1 MYLVVNMETK
11 EFLIIPTI
19 EGLELADDDDIEIH
33 GDNRRGRVLKKEKG
47 KKQKKLKGPDID
59 KKAKK

>member
-1 MYLVVNMETK
+1 MYLVVNKETK
-11 EFLIIPTI
+11 EFIIIPTV

-33 GDNRRGRVLKKEKG
+33 GGNRRGLVLKKEKG
-47 KKQKKLKGPDID
+47 KKQKKLKESDVD